1 MDNTAVPAVPA
12 AAVEPLPAAVHAAV
26 TVLPPFLP
34 DDPTMWF
41 DLIEARFACAYP
53 HPNNGTKFFLLLNT
67 LPPDIA
73 TNCRDVMRNCTE
85 HATARTG
92 NPYEAM
98 KNAVLQF
105 TTKPK
110 WSCYMD
116 LHNLPPQ
123 GDIKPSL
130 LMAKLT
136 NCLPPGANKDC
147 DLFYSFFMFRMP
159 QYLREIL
166 AASEFTCSRDM
177 AAAAN
182 RIWDLRQ
189 SAPTVAAAAL
199 SQPRD
204 RSSSPH
210 RGREDRRNNGR
221 RQQGNRRGRSQT
233 PHHQAKFINPDN
245 GICYFHNKFRN
256 QAFTCGKDNYG
267 NPCQWNGPDAR
278 SGNGASSR

>member
-1 MDNTAVPAVPA
+1 
-12 AAVEPLPAAVHAAV
+12 
-26 TVLPPFLP
+26 
-34 DDPTMWF
+34 MWF

-136 NCLPPGANKDC
+136 NCLPPGACKDN

-159 QYLREIL
+159 QNVREVL
-166 AASEFTCSRDM
+166 ALTDYPNARAM
-177 AAAAN
+177 AAAAD
-182 RIWDLRQ
+182 RVWDLRQ
-189 SAPTVAAAAL
+189 SAPPTAVAAVAA
-199 SQPRD
+199 PRE
-204 RSSSPH
+204 RSRSPRNNNRNSRGHHRRHSHPSPH
-210 RGREDRRNNGR
+210 
-221 RQQGNRRGRSQT
+221 S
-233 PHHQAKFINPDN
+233 
-245 GICYFHNKFRN
+245 
-256 QAFTCGKDNYG
+256 GK
-267 NPCQWNGPDAR
+267 
-278 SGNGASSR
+278 